1 MASEL
6 LGVKELQAKLRK
18 MADPKDQAK
27 ALRASVSAPQHKT
40 AKVARANISKISPGK
55 RQDHRTYLG
64 RIVSAGFASR
74 NVIVRTALNR
84 AKTAAW
90 SKLGVRKEAY
100 YAINFFELGTAK
112 LPRQPWL
119 VPAFEQRRSGALSD
133 MAASLKK
140 SVLKYTRRSA

>member
-6 LGVKELQAKLRK
+6 LGVAELQRKLKK

-27 ALRASVSAPQHKT
+27 ALRASVSVPQHKT
-40 AKVARANISKISPGK
+40 AKVARANLARISPGK

-84 AKTAAW
+84 AKTAAF
-90 SKLGVRKEAY
+90 SKLGVRKEAF
-100 YAINFFELGTAK
+100 YAINFFELGTSKMGA
-112 LPRQPWL
+112 QPWL
-119 VPAFEQRRSGALSD
+119 RPAFEG
-133 MAASLKK
+133 
-140 SVLKYTRRSA
+140 RRSAALKDMADSLRKSVTKYARRGA